1 MPDLA
6 QALKSLAI
14 YFVPLLLG
22 IVCHEVAHGWVA
34 YRLGDPTAKNLGR
47 LTLNPVR
54 HFDPAGAIIFL
65 LTTLFGPFVLGW
77 AKPVPIHPAYFKNP
91 SRGMALVSMAGP
103 ATNLLLAVIF
113 AFLLKGLI
121 VLLEQQENPGSTFLL
136 FPLALICKAGVDVNI
151 ILAVFNLLPIPP
163 LDGSKIV
170 AWLLPEA
177 LADKYLALERYGFL
191 ILVLL
196 LATGLVGVL
205 IQPAYRVFRAI
216 LL

>member
-54 HFDPAGAIIFL
+54 HFDPTGAVIFL

-77 AKPVPIHPAYFKNP
+77 AKPVPIHPGHFKNP
-91 SRGMALVSMAGP
+91 TRGMALVSAAGP
-103 ATNLLLAVIF
+103 AANLILAVIF
-113 AFLLKGLI
+113 AFLLRGMI
-121 VLLEQQENPGSTFLL
+121 ALLEQQEDPNSTFFL

-151 ILAVFNLLPIPP
+151 ILAVFNLLPVPP

-170 AWLLPEA
+170 AWLLPDA
-177 LADKYLALERYGFL
+177 LAEKYLELERFGFL
-191 ILVLL
+191 ILIVL
-196 LATGLVGVL
+196 LATGLAGML
-205 IQPAYRVFRAI
+205 IQPAYRIVRAI